1 MREVARLKSEI
12 ANDQRRLIAAHLRTL
27 EESCLRLLEMFRP
40 FDSSLVRRQPLP
52 QGKAE
57 QLQRLVAHLR
67 SRISQAAWDL
77 SLQRA
82 HQDARRE
89 ASSLVAT
96 MDENLR
102 ELLRL
107 RDRNGVPEDRAE
119 YLEKLAQE
127 LQHTVTDIDRVVGK
141 PVSEAVVAG

>member
-12 ANDQRRLIAAHLRTL
+12 TNDQRRLIAAHLRTL
-27 EESCLRLLEMFRP
+27 EESCLRLVELLRP
-40 FDSSLVRRQPLP
+40 FDASLVRRQPLA
-52 QGKAE
+52 QEKAE
-57 QLQRLVAHLR
+57 LLQRFVARLR

-77 SLQRA
+77 GLQRA

-89 ASSLVAT
+89 ASSLVAA

-107 RDRNGVPEDRAE
+107 RDGNGVPDDRAE
-119 YLEKLAQE
+119 YLERLVQE
-127 LQHTVTDIDRVVGK
+127 LQHIVTDIDRVAGK
-141 PVSEAVVAG
+141 PASEAVVAG

>member
-77 SLQRA
+77 GLQRA

>member
-1 MREVARLKSEI
+1 MRDAAMFKSEI
-12 ANDQRRLIAAHLRTL
+12 TNDQRRLIAAPLRTL
-27 EESCLRLLEMFRP
+27 EESCLRVLGLFRH

-52 QGKAE
+52 QEEAE

-77 SLQRA
+77 GLQRA

-89 ASSLVAT
+89 AATLVAT
-96 MDENLR
+96 MDENLC

-107 RDRNGVPEDRAE
+107 RDRDGVPADLAE
-119 YLEKLAQE
+119 YLERLAPE
-127 LQHTVTDIDRVVGK
+127 LQHIVTDIDRVVGK
-141 PVSEAVVAG
+141 AVSEAVVAG

>member
-1 MREVARLKSEI
+1 MREVPRLKSEI
-12 ANDQRRLIAAHLRTL
+12 TNEQRRLIAAHLRPL
-27 EESCLRLLEMFRP
+27 EESCMRLLELFRP

-52 QGKAE
+52 QEKAE
-57 QLQRLVAHLR
+57 QLQRFVARLR

-77 SLQRA
+77 GLQRA

-89 ASSLVAT
+89 ASSLVAA

-107 RDRNGVPEDRAE
+107 RDGNGVPDDHAE
-119 YLEKLAQE
+119 YLERLVQE
-127 LQHTVTDIDRVVGK
+127 LQHIVTDIDRVAGK

>member
-57 QLQRLVAHLR
+57 QLQRFVARLR

-77 SLQRA
+77 GLQRA